1 MSSSPIRRPP
11 GDSGLSPA
19 GAARVAA
26 AALAVVA
33 VAALLAGCDTR
44 SPDST
49 GSAPQAREATV
60 IIEDHRLTPKEVS
73 IPRGGSV
80 RWENHDDTGHWL
92 VATVPNVL
100 DTGEIGKAQSFT
112 QTFDRPGTYRYY
124 CKIHNYMK
132 GTVDVR

>member
-1 MSSSPIRRPP
+1 MAS
-11 GDSGLSPA
+11 
-19 GAARVAA
+19 
-26 AALAVVA
+26 AALGCVA

-44 SPDST
+44 SPGSA

-60 IIEDHRLTPKEVS
+60 VIEDHRLTPKEIA

-80 RWENHDDTGHWL
+80 HWENRDDTRHRL